1 MPSEQRFNSRRWAVP
16 IAIAAVILAGM
27 SGWKRFS
34 AGGATLTDRDTL
46 LVGAFENSTSDP
58 VFDQTLATALKV
70 QLGQSPFLELVPD
83 SRIGETMRL
92 MGRAAD
98 ERLTHETGREACQR
112 IGAKAM
118 LEGSI
123 APLGTN
129 YVITLNA
136 TDCQTGESLAREQ
149 AEATS
154 RERVLRELGTISS
167 SMRTRLGESLPSI
180 QRFDIP
186 IEQATTPSLAALK
199 SYTLGLEERRKGRE
213 LESVAFF
220 NQAIEIDHE
229 FASAY
234 ATLST
239 VYGSLGEWER
249 SEEFARLAF
258 RLQNR
263 VSERE
268 RLFITYQYHDRVTG
282 DEDRAAATLE
292 TWKAAFPRDSRPA
305 NALALIHNR
314 IGRFSQAEAEARE
327 ALRRSPGHP
336 FPLSNLAIAYR
347 AMGNYAESK
356 KVADEAVALG
366 VETTPTRRLLYQ
378 LAVVSGDTAGAAAQ
392 IAWAKDRPREFDLV
406 SAQAQVAAYEGRT
419 KEAGELY
426 RRAAD
431 MALARGL
438 RGTASGFAAHLAWT
452 EALFLPAPRAAD
464 EVKRVVALIE
474 AGADATAT
482 VPRFREAAAFA
493 LAGLWPE
500 AQALVSRAEQ
510 RYPDS
515 TLVRTVLGP
524 TARAANALHQRNP
537 DGALAALEASTP
549 AELGTVAGLVPVY
562 LRAEALWRKGSSA
575 QAAREFQ
582 RVLEHRGVDPF
593 APVVPLA
600 HLGLARASG
609 RNGDLATSRREYN
622 ELFTIWR
629 RADADFG
636 PLADARAEYARLSS
650 STSEAPQ

>member
-1 MPSEQRFNSRRWAVP
+1 M
-16 IAIAAVILAGM
+16 
-27 SGWKRFS
+27 
-34 AGGATLTDRDTL
+34 
-46 LVGAFENSTSDP
+46 
-58 VFDQTLATALKV
+58 
-70 QLGQSPFLELVPD
+70 
-83 SRIGETMRL
+83 
-92 MGRAAD
+92 
-98 ERLTHETGREACQR
+98 
-112 IGAKAM
+112 
-118 LEGSI
+118 
-123 APLGTN
+123 
-129 YVITLNA
+129 
-136 TDCQTGESLAREQ
+136 
-149 AEATS
+149 
-154 RERVLRELGTISS
+154 
-167 SMRTRLGESLPSI
+167 
-180 QRFDIP
+180 
-186 IEQATTPSLAALK
+186 
-199 SYTLGLEERRKGRE
+199 
-213 LESVAFF
+213 
-220 NQAIEIDHE
+220 
-229 FASAY
+229 
-234 ATLST
+234 
-239 VYGSLGEWER
+239 
-249 SEEFARLAF
+249 
-258 RLQNR
+258 
-263 VSERE
+263 
-268 RLFITYQYHDRVTG
+268 
-282 DEDRAAATLE
+282 
-292 TWKAAFPRDSRPA
+292 
-305 NALALIHNR
+305 
-314 IGRFSQAEAEARE
+314 
-327 ALRRSPGHP
+327 
-336 FPLSNLAIAYR
+336 
-347 AMGNYAESK
+347 
-356 KVADEAVALG
+356 
-366 VETTPTRRLLYQ
+366 
-378 LAVVSGDTAGAAAQ
+378 
-392 IAWAKDRPREFDLV
+392 
-406 SAQAQVAAYEGRT
+406 AAYEGRT

-452 EALFLPAPRAAD
+452 ESLFLPAPRAAE

-474 AGADATAT
+474 AGADATAA